1 MSTSLG
7 FPLPRISKYIPIK
20 LEPKP
25 LLFLSLPQR
34 EALYGGAA
42 GGMKTETL
50 LASALQYSDIPG
62 YSAILF
68 RRRLQEHIK
77 PNCLIPRA
85 KKWLSPWMRTGEVTW
100 NGSEHKF
107 FFKTKNFDGTEGEP
121 STLEFGYCYNV
132 DTELQYQGAE
142 YQFIGWDEGT
152 QVKFS
157 DYIYLLSRLRKAI
170 CPVHKSNM
178 QWDEDLQK
186 EVAIPYYDD
195 DCSYCQQKKA
205 IPVRVRTA
213 TNPGN
218 RSHADFKERFDIR
231 MDPETQR
238 FRGYNPD
245 RPFLPSYVED
255 NPHIDGKSYTESL
268 MQLDPVRG
276 KQLLEGDW
284 DASPDSL
291 YRIENCQY
299 WTTHGDYIIFNGST
313 YIPQEM
319 RWFFTVDGAAS
330 TSEVMGG
337 NETAIGFWGLTP
349 NHHLGLFDAM
359 IFKKEIPDIVDEA
372 VKFYKK
378 WHHFSPEA
386 FNVEKNGL
394 GVGITQ
400 TMSSRG
406 LPVVEMHK
414 TVDKVTFA
422 HTGIIKMN
430 QGRLFLPKDH
440 RPWKRKVMD
449 QIFVWQG
456 DPDEP
461 DDIVDMFS
469 MGPRYVDWRE
479 FDSNQLENVEVSKN
493 IQSSPTSIR
502 VHSIPTTSMAPNHFL
517 TGHDQFFG
525 Y

>member
-1 MSTSLG
+1 MNAIG
-7 FPLPRISKYIPIK
+7 FPPPRISKYIPIK

-25 LLFLSLPQR
+25 LLFMSLPHR

-50 LASALQYSDIPG
+50 LAAALQYSDIPG
-62 YSAILF
+62 YSAVLF
-68 RRRLQEHIK
+68 RRRLTEHTK

-85 KKWLSPWMRTGEVTW
+85 KKWLAPWIKSGDVTW
-100 NGSEHKF
+100 DGSGRKLI
-107 FFKTKNFDGTEGEP
+107 FKTQNFDGTEGEP

-152 QVKFS
+152 QVKFD
-157 DYIYLLSRLRKAI
+157 DYLYLLSRLRKAV
-170 CPVHKSNM
+170 CPEHKTIM
-178 QWDEDLQK
+178 TWDEELRR
-186 EVAIPYYDD
+186 EVAIPNYVD
-195 DCSYCQQKKA
+195 DCFYCQQRKA
-205 IPVRVRTA
+205 IPLRVRTA

-231 MDPETQR
+231 KDPVSKR
-238 FRGYNPD
+238 FRGYNPE

-268 MQLDPVRG
+268 MELDPVRG

-291 YRIENCQY
+291 YRPEHCQY
-299 WTTHGDYIIFNGST
+299 WYMEGEYIIFNGE
-313 YIPQEM
+313 PFLHHEM
-319 RWFFTVDGAAS
+319 RWFFTLDGASS
-330 TSEVMGG
+330 TAEIMEGD
-337 NETAIGFWGLTP
+337 ETAIGFWGLTP
-349 NHHLGLFDAM
+349 RFHLGLFDAE
-359 IFKKEIPDIVDEA
+359 IFKKEIPDVVEEA
-372 VKFYKK
+372 IKLYKK
-378 WHHFSPEA
+378 WHHLSPEA

-394 GVGITQ
+394 GVGIAQ
-400 TMSSRG
+400 SMSSRG

-414 TVDKVTFA
+414 TVDKVAFA
-422 HTGIIKMN
+422 SKGIAKMK
-430 QGRLFLPKDH
+430 QGRLFLPRDH
-440 RPWKRKVMD
+440 KPWKRRVTD

-469 MGPRYVDWRE
+469 MGPNYVDWSE
-479 FDSNQLENVEVSKN
+479 FESSQLENVKPQINKQVSQ
-493 IQSSPTSIR
+493 QSVR
-502 VHSIPTTSMAPNHFL
+502 VLDSLPMSAPNYIS
-517 TGHDQFFG
+517 GMGADFFG